1 MQRFAISIPVG
12 AWHPFLPQALASLR
26 CQGGDVAVAL
36 LDASGDPRVKAA
48 GDAHADWLAYRRHA
62 PDRGQSDAILEGWA
76 HLQGDWLGWLNADD
90 ILMPGA
96 LDQVRAANAA
106 DPALEVIYGHST
118 ILDETGAMTGYHF
131 NVEPP
136 GPRLMQAGIVS
147 QPSCFFS
154 RAAYERAGGL
164 NRDLHYTMD
173 WDLWIRLFKH
183 GARFGFVDA
192 PLSMVLWAADTKTAS
207 LNQRRR
213 DELRSLIALHA
224 PDTAQKQT
232 FRAFAIHALAD
243 RIWPDG
249 LKRLLLRRLRQR
261 GPVVF
266 GLGADG
272 SVREGCCLNLAHYSE
287 APAKGL
293 AIRFDGDPRA
303 LELDSSQPF
312 KTVSRQTGR
321 LDAVFQS
328 PLGAA
333 EMIEVRLRTASATY
347 FRSATWIS

>member
-1 MQRFAISIPVG
+1 MQRFAISMPVG

-26 CQGGDVAVAL
+26 CQAGNVAVAL

-62 PDRGQSDAILEGWA
+62 PDKGQSDAILEGWA
-76 HLQGDWLGWLNADD
+76 NLHGDWLGWLNADD

-96 LDQVRAANAA
+96 LDRIRAAHAA

-147 QPSCFFS
+147 QPSCFFA

-173 WDLWIRLFKH
+173 WDLWIRLFKA

-207 LNQRRR
+207 LNRRRR

-224 PDTAQKQT
+224 PGAAQKQT

-243 RIWPDG
+243 RVWPDA
-249 LKRLLLRRLRQR
+249 LKQKVLRRLRR
-261 GPVVF
+261 GGPDVF

-272 SVREGCCLNLAHYSE
+272 SVREGCCLHLAHYAE
-287 APAKGL
+287 APVKGL
-293 AIRFDGDPRA
+293 TMRIDGDSSA
-303 LELDSSQPF
+303 LELESSQPL
-312 KTVSRQTGR
+312 KTVSRQKGH
-321 LDAVFQS
+321 LEAIFQS
-328 PLGAA
+328 PLGPAQA
-333 EMIEVRLRTASATY
+333 IEVRLSAAPATY
-347 FRSATWIS
+347 FRSAGWIT